1 MSAPKQ
7 MPSAEDAT
15 ESWRV
20 LLQQAA
26 VEVLSTMVG
35 VEPTVPEQIEPE
47 PGEQVTGMVGMAG
60 ALCGL
65 LSVHCSAKV
74 ATEIASRM
82 LGLGEEEAV
91 NHWVDAVGE
100 VCNMVAG
107 AFKAKI
113 PGLED
118 QCMLSVPTVITGDS
132 YATQSLIVGQRTA
145 VHLLFQGEPLVFTLE
160 TNS

>member
-15 ESWRV
+15 ESWR
-20 LLQQAA
+20 LLLHQAA
-26 VEVLSTMVG
+26 VEVMTTMVG
-35 VEPTVPEQIEPE
+35 VAPTVPEQIEPE
-47 PGEQVTGMVGMAG
+47 PGEEVTGMVGLAG

-65 LSVHCSAKV
+65 LSIHCSSKV

-82 LGLGEEEAV
+82 LGMGEEEAAQ
-91 NHWVDAVGE
+91 HWVDAVGE
-100 VCNMVAG
+100 ICNMVAG

-132 YATQSLIVGQRTA
+132 YATQSLLVGHRTA
-145 VHLLFQGEPLVFTLE
+145 VHLSFQGEPFVVILE
-160 TNS
+160 TNG